1 MKIKSN
7 YFVLLLLIGSALFYS
22 CSSSDTDEVDED
34 FNKELVIVVDTVVVR
49 TDTIKTELKKVKA
62 IKLNLTV
69 QIGAFVN
76 QDNATQYVS
85 DARERLNTMVDMNL
99 KGGVYKITVGK
110 FDNSE
115 RADAYLQF
123 VKSKGYEDAFISNT
137 D

>member
-22 CSSSDTDEVDED
+22 CSSSDTDEIDED
-34 FNKELVIVVDTVVVR
+34 FKRELVVVVDTVVVR
-49 TDTIKTELKKVKA
+49 TDTIKTELKRVKA

-76 QDNATQYVS
+76 QDNATQFVS
-85 DARERLNTMVDMNL
+85 DARERLNTMVDMNHRS
-99 KGGVYKITVGK
+99 GVYKITVGK

-123 VKSKGYEDAFISNT
+123 VKSKGYEDAFISNAN
-137 D
+137 

>member
-22 CSSSDTDEVDED
+22 CSSSDTDEIDED
-34 FNKELVIVVDTVVVR
+34 FKKELVIVIDTVVVR
-49 TDTIKTELKKVKA
+49 TDTIKTELKKVGA

-85 DARERLNTMVDMNL
+85 DARGKLNTMVDMNL

-123 VKSKGYEDAFISNT
+123 VKSNGYEDAFISNA

>member
-34 FNKELVIVVDTVVVR
+34 FKKELVIVVDTVVVR

-123 VKSKGYEDAFISNT
+123 VKSNGYEDAFISNA

>member
-49 TDTIKTELKKVKA
+49 TDTIKTELKTVKA

-123 VKSKGYEDAFISNT
+123 VKSNGYEDAFISNA

>member
-49 TDTIKTELKKVKA
+49 TDTIKTELKKVGA

-85 DARERLNTMVDMNL
+85 DARGKLNTMVDMNL

-123 VKSKGYEDAFISNT
+123 VKSNGYEDAFISNA

>member
-7 YFVLLLLIGSALFYS
+7 YFVLLLLIGSAFFYS
-22 CSSSDTDEVDED
+22 CSSSDTDVDED

-49 TDTIKTELKKVKA
+49 TDTIKTELKKVEA

-76 QDNATQYVS
+76 QDNANQYVT

-99 KGGVYKITVGK
+99 KGGVYKVTVGK

-123 VKSKGYEDAFISNT
+123 VKSKGYEDAFISNA

>member
-22 CSSSDTDEVDED
+22 CSSSDTDEIDED
-34 FNKELVIVVDTVVVR
+34 FKKELVIVIDTVVVR
-49 TDTIKTELKKVKA
+49 TDTIKTELKRIKA

-85 DARERLNTMVDMNL
+85 DARERLNTMVDMNH

-123 VKSKGYEDAFISNT
+123 VKSKGYEDAFISNA